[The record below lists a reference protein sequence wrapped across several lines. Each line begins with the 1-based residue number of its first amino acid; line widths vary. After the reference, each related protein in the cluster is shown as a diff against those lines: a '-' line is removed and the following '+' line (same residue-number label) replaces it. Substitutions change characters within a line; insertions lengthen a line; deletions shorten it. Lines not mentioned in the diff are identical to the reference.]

1 MIPHKKQECKIISKQ
16 QKYGQLQKL
25 KWYCEICQHQCND
38 ERSFR
43 EHVQCQK
50 HRIMMSH
57 FRANSDSI
65 LRSNSFVFE
74 SVFMSCLKNQFPTRE
89 VSANVVY
96 TQVIRDKKH
105 VHLNSTYWDSVHGFC
120 KHLANN
126 GKITMRETERGP
138 VIKYIPKD
146 IDDTVDEATIKQFE
160 DQKVAELEREKKIVN
175 KMLQN
180 TTAVPQRSTIYV
192 EPQKVDVLI
201 VKEVK
206 KTEKKVSSLF
216 SKVSRPKKKEE
227 LEEEN
232 DKK

>member
-1 MIPHKKQECKIISKQ
+1 MIPQKKQECKIISKQ

-74 SVFMSCLKNQFPTRE
+74 KVFMSCLKNQFPSRE
-89 VSANVVY
+89 VSANTVY

-120 KHLANN
+120 IHLANN
-126 GKITMRETERGP
+126 GKITLRETERGP
-138 VIKYIPKD
+138 IIKYIPKD
-146 IDDTVDEATIKQFE
+146 DNDAIDESQVRQIEEI
-160 DQKVAELEREKKIVN
+160 KVAELERERNIIN

-180 TTAVPQRSTIYV
+180 TTVMPQRSTTYI
-192 EPQKVDVLI
+192 EPQKIDAHI

-206 KTEKKVSSLF
+206 KSEKKVSSLF
-216 SKVSRPKKKEE
+216 SKVSRPKTKEE
-227 LEEEN
+227 LEKE
-232 DKK
+232 KK